1 MQQFAGFV
9 FGLRPLRSTR
19 RRHFGAQIA
28 VLAALSTL
36 LIAGSVPAAPK
47 AAPAPAEASAA
58 TPTDPGA
65 SAESPTNPPPVEAVG
80 RKLGVAGGDG
90 GSGAGLGTR
99 LQALLGILLMIC
111 CAWWA
116 RERRPNQVFPWRVVI
131 GGLSLQFI
139 FGLLI
144 LKTDIGRP
152 VFSAVNDL
160 FVQLMDYSDEGSRFL
175 FGDLVMKPGQD
186 GTWWT
191 GQGAFIAFSVL
202 PTIIFFS
209 SLMAVLYHLGV
220 MIRIVRIFSRW
231 IARFLGTSGAETLS
245 ATGNIFVGQTE
256 APLLIRPF
264 LSDMTRSELH
274 TVMVGGFATVA
285 GGVMAAYVGMLHARF
300 PDIAGHLLAAS
311 IMSAPAALLI
321 GKLLVPETET
331 PKTGSDT
338 VIKIEKA
345 YANVIEAAATGAAD
359 GLKLAFNVGAM
370 LLAFIALIAVAN
382 GVLGWAGGLVG
393 WPDVTLQMLFG
404 YVMAPVAW
412 LLGVESGEVRSV
424 GTLLGVKTV
433 INEFVAYL
441 DLANNLSG
449 GQPLSERSVI
459 IATYALCGFAN
470 FSSIGI
476 QIGGISGI
484 APERRRELS
493 ILGLRAMVGGTLG
506 AFMTAALA
514 GLLV

>member
-1 MQQFAGFV
+1 MLQVASKGTAPCGRHVTSLSAACLVATVVLGVGWPAVALADGAG
-9 FGLRPLRSTR
+9 G
-19 RRHFGAQIA
+19 
-28 VLAALSTL
+28 
-36 LIAGSVPAAPK
+36 PA
-47 AAPAPAEASAA
+47 AAPAAVTSVA
-58 TPTDPGA
+58 
-65 SAESPTNPPPVEAVG
+65 VEAPSG
-80 RKLGVAGGDG
+80 PQRLGVAGSSGDVEV
-90 GSGAGLGTR
+90 AIFAR
-99 LQALLGILLMIC
+99 LQAVLGIFLMIC
-111 CAWWA
+111 FAWFF
-116 RERRPNQVFPWRVVI
+116 REKRPNQRFPWRVVL
-131 GGLSLQFI
+131 GGLILQFG
-139 FGLLI
+139 FALLI
-144 LKTDIGRP
+144 LKTEIGAP
-152 VFSAVNDL
+152 VFSTVNDM
-160 FVQLMDYSDEGSRFL
+160 FVQLMTYSDEGSRFL
-175 FGDLVMKPGQD
+175 FGDLVLKPGE
-186 GTWWT
+186 GGSWWT

-209 SLMAVLYHLGV
+209 SLMAVLYHLGI
-220 MIRIVRIFSRW
+220 MIRIVRVFSRFV
-231 IARFLGTSGAETLS
+231 ARFLGTSGAETLS

-264 LSDMTRSELH
+264 LAQMTRSELH

-321 GKLLVPETET
+321 GKLMVPETDK
-331 PKTGSDT
+331 PVTGPGT
-338 VIKIEKA
+338 VIQVEKA

-382 GVLGWAGGLVG
+382 GALGWAAGLFG
-393 WPDVTLQMLFG
+393 HEGLTLQVIFG
-404 YVMAPVAW
+404 YVMAPMAW
-412 LLGVESGEVRSV
+412 LLGIESGEIRSV
-424 GTLLGVKTV
+424 GTLLGVKMV
-433 INEFVAYL
+433 LNEFVAYM
-441 DLANNLSG
+441 DLANNLG
-449 GQPLSERSVI
+449 GQQPLSERSVI
-459 IATYALCGFAN
+459 IVTYALCGFAN

-493 ILGLRAMVGGTLG
+493 VLGLRAMVGGTLG

>member
-1 MQQFAGFV
+1 MALPPSRCRTARTRQHRIRPAILVTALLLHGFLPV
-9 FGLRPLRSTR
+9 G
-19 RRHFGAQIA
+19 
-28 VLAALSTL
+28 VLAADGGDGGQLT
-36 LIAGSVPAAPK
+36 GSATATAVAVE
-47 AAPAPAEASAA
+47 APA
-58 TPTDPGA
+58 G
-65 SAESPTNPPPVEAVG
+65 G
-80 RKLGVAGGDG
+80 QRLGVAGQ
-90 GSGAGLGTR
+90 SGASEVSLLTR
-99 LQALLGILLMIC
+99 LQAVLGILLMIC
-111 CAWWA
+111 GAWWF
-116 RERRPNQVFPWRVVI
+116 RERRPNQRFPWRVVI
-131 GGLSLQFI
+131 GGLFLQFT
-139 FGLLI
+139 FALLI
-144 LKTDIGRP
+144 LKTDVGAP
-152 VFSAVNDL
+152 LFNAVNDL
-160 FVQLMDYSDEGSRFL
+160 FVQLMTYSDEGSRFL
-175 FGDLVMKPGQD
+175 FGDLVLKPGTT
-186 GTWWT
+186 GGWWT

-209 SLMAVLYHLGV
+209 ALMAVLYHLGV
-220 MIRIVRIFSRW
+220 MIRVVRIFSRF

-264 LSDMTRSELH
+264 LAQMTRSELH

-300 PDIAGHLLAAS
+300 PDIAGHLMAAS

-321 GKLLVPETET
+321 GKLMVPETET
-331 PKTGSDT
+331 PVTGPDT
-338 VIKIEKA
+338 VVQVEKA

-382 GVLGWAGGLVG
+382 GVLGWAAALVG
-393 WPDVTLQMLFG
+393 QEGLTLQAIFG

-412 LLGVESGEVRSV
+412 LLGVDGGEIRAV
-424 GTLLGVKTV
+424 GTLLGVKMV
-433 INEFVAYL
+433 LNEFVAYL
-441 DLANNLSG
+441 DLANNLDG
-449 GQPLSERSVI
+449 PAALSERSVI

>member
-1 MQQFAGFV
+1 MDQVTLFSFATRASRHPLKRRMPAV
-9 FGLRPLRSTR
+9 IAGLILLA
-19 RRHFGAQIA
+19 GVLIA
-28 VLAALSTL
+28 GHVLAAP
-36 LIAGSVPAAPK
+36 VAP
-47 AAPAPAEASAA
+47 
-58 TPTDPGA
+58 TGH
-65 SAESPTNPPPVEAVG
+65 
-80 RKLGVAGGDG
+80 RLGG
-90 GSGAGLGTR
+90 GSNHAPSDVGILTR
-99 LQALLGILLMIC
+99 LQALLGIVLMIC
-111 CAWWA
+111 GAWWA

-131 GGLSLQFI
+131 GGLILQFT
-139 FGLLI
+139 FALLI
-144 LKTDIGRP
+144 LKTNIGAP
-152 VFSAVNDL
+152 VFSAINEL
-160 FVQLMDYSDEGSRFL
+160 FVRLMDFSDEGASFL
-175 FGDLVMKPGQD
+175 FGDLVLKPGQE
-186 GTWWT
+186 GGWWT

-209 SLMAVLYHLGV
+209 ALMAVLYHLGV
-220 MIRIVRIFSRW
+220 MIRIVRIFSRF

-256 APLLIRPF
+256 APLLVRPF
-264 LSDMTRSELH
+264 LADMTRSELH

-285 GGVMAAYVGMLHARF
+285 GGVMAAYVGMLHAHF

-321 GKLLVPETET
+321 GKLLVPETEI
-331 PKTGSDT
+331 PKTASNT
-338 VIKIEKA
+338 VVQIEKA

-359 GLKLAFNVGAM
+359 GMKLAFNVGAM
-370 LLAFIALIAVAN
+370 LLAFIALIALAN
-382 GVLGWAGGLVG
+382 GILGWACGLVG
-393 WPDVTLQMLFG
+393 WPEVTLQAILG
-404 YVMAPVAW
+404 YIMAPVAW
-412 LLGVESGEVRSV
+412 LLGVESSEIRSV

-459 IATYALCGFAN
+459 IVTYALCGFAN

-493 ILGLRAMVGGTLG
+493 ILGFRAMVGGTLG
-506 AFMTAALA
+506 AFMNAALA
-514 GLLV
+514 GLLI